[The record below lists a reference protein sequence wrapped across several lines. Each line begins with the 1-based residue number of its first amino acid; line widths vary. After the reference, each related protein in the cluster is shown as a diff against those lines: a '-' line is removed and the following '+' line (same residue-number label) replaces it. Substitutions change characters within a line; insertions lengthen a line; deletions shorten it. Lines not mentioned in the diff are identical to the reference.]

1 MKFFGFKGGVHPPEN
16 KIQTE
21 NQAVEILAA
30 PKMVF
35 IPLLQH
41 IGVPLTPC
49 VEIGERVLKGQIIA
63 DSEAFLSVPV
73 HASVSGTVKKIEN
86 LPFPLMGNV
95 QTIVI
100 ENDEQEEWTT
110 LEKLPEWKNSTKE
123 ELLKAIRSKG
133 IVGLGGA
140 AFPTHVKLNP
150 PADVKIEVLLLNGA
164 ECEPYLNSD
173 NRVMIE
179 EPSKVIEGIKIM
191 KHILNVDSAVIGI
204 EDNKPE
210 AIEAMRKACQGT
222 NIEVMPLKTMYPQ
235 GGEKSLIKA
244 ILNKEVP
251 SGKLPSAVGV
261 VVNNTTTAAAIY
273 DAIVNGLP
281 LLDKVV
287 TVTGKGV
294 EQPKNLKAVIGTPIS
309 ML

>member
-204 EDNKPE
+204 EDNKP
-210 AIEAMRKACQGT
+210 
-222 NIEVMPLKTMYPQ
+222 
-235 GGEKSLIKA
+235 
-244 ILNKEVP
+244 
-251 SGKLPSAVGV
+251 
-261 VVNNTTTAAAIY
+261 
-273 DAIVNGLP
+273 
-281 LLDKVV
+281 
-287 TVTGKGV
+287 
-294 EQPKNLKAVIGTPIS
+294 
-309 ML
+309 